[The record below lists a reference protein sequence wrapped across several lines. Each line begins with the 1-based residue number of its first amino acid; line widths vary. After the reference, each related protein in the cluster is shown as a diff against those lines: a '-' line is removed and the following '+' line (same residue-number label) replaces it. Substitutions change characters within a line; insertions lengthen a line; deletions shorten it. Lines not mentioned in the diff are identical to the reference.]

1 MTSYDSTSA
10 ANNDPAGE
18 SLDALIDLHRQTVD
32 THRGFEKMAE
42 KAEPS
47 FGAVVQRFLA
57 LHTRHLA
64 RLDQMV
70 REMGAVPDAEG
81 SFMGT
86 VNRAVVSMRAMFDH
100 IDADTMKQIR
110 SGEDYVL
117 EAFDRAIATSLPQG
131 HDAALHEMRGQ
142 LVSLLASPELPT

>member
-1 MTSYDSTSA
+1 MTSYDTPSA
-10 ANNDPAGE
+10 ANTEAASE
-18 SLDALIDLHRQTVD
+18 SLDALIDLHKQSVD
-32 THRGFEKMAE
+32 TQRGFEKMAE
-42 KAEPS
+42 KAEPA

-57 LHTRHLA
+57 LHTRHVA

-86 VNRAVVSMRAMFDH
+86 VNRAVISMRAMVDD

-117 EAFDRAIATSLPQG
+117 TAFDRAIGASLPQG
-131 HDAALHEMRGQ
+131 HDAALHEMRGE
-142 LVSLLASPELPT
+142 LVSLLASPELPA